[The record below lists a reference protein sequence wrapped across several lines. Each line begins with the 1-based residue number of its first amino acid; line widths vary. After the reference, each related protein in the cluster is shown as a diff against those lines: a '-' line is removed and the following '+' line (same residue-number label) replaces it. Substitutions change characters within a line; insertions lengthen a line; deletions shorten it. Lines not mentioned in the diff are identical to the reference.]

1 MFDHIGILVSDR
13 NASERF
19 YDTVLAAIGI
29 AKTHSHDDY
38 AGWGEFLISQ
48 ASSERPA
55 TRRLHTGFR
64 APSREAVDAFW
75 RAGTSAGY
83 RDDGAPAL
91 RPEYRDDYYGA
102 FLLDPD
108 GNSAEAVHHGGA
120 TPDGTVDHLWIRVAD
135 VAAARRFYET
145 IAPHAGIQLRHDAPE
160 RVLFRG
166 TTGSFSLVQATPE
179 WPVTEHLHL
188 AFGVDDDALVQSFH
202 QNATGAGFA
211 DNGGPGLRTIYHPRY
226 YAAFVL
232 DPDGINVEL
241 VNQHSNRGVD
251 EAPR

>member
-13 NASERF
+13 DASERF
-19 YDTVLAAIGI
+19 YDTVLAAIGTT
-29 AKTHSHDDY
+29 KTHSDGSY

-55 TRRLHTGFR
+55 TRRLHTGFW

-83 RDDGAPAL
+83 RDDGAPGL

-108 GNSAEAVHHGGA
+108 GNSAEAMHRGGA

-135 VAAARRFYET
+135 VAAARGFYET
-145 IAPHAGIQLRHDAPE
+145 IAPHAGIQLRHATHE
-160 RVLFRG
+160 RVMFAG
-166 TTGSFSLVQATPE
+166 TTGSFSLVRAMPG

-188 AFGVDDDALVQSFH
+188 AFGVDDDARVQAFH
-202 QNATGAGFA
+202 RDATAAGYA
-211 DNGGPGLRTIYHPRY
+211 DNGAPGLRLVYHPTY

-241 VNQHSNRGVD
+241 VNQHSR
-251 EAPR
+251 AS